1 LPFDAVSKLDR
12 AERAR
17 HVRKCG
23 RRDGELEVDAQCED
37 GTSVLP
43 VRAPAIAVIVPPI
56 TPTSATSHANV
67 MRA

>member
-1 LPFDAVSKLDR
+1 LPFDAFSKLER
-12 AERAR
+12 AERVR

-23 RRDGELEVDAQCED
+23 GDGELEVDAQCED

-56 TPTSATSHANV
+56 TPTSATSHVNV
-67 MRA
+67 MGA

>member
-1 LPFDAVSKLDR
+1 
-12 AERAR
+12 
-17 HVRKCG
+17 VRKCG

-56 TPTSATSHANV
+56 TPMSATGHANV
-67 MRA
+67 MGA

>member
-1 LPFDAVSKLDR
+1 LPFDAFSKLER

-23 RRDGELEVDAQCED
+23 SRDGELEVDAQCED